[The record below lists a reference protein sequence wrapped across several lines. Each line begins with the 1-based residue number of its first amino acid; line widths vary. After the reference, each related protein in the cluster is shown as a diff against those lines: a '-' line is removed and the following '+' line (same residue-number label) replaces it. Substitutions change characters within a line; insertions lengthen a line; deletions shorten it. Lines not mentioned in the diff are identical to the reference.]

1 MDPKFLIEQFF
12 DPINMLY
19 CDIEMVMQA
28 MSVSAVKHSCESILE
43 SFVSQYENHFDD
55 RRNVSEITANEE
67 FEIAVNGP
75 GIGHAES
82 VIVDA
87 MNLHFQNKPWHFFR
101 TSPIEKLIHPA
112 GSSTILKKFSV
123 QK

>member
-1 MDPKFLIEQFF
+1 MDPKFLIK
-12 DPINMLY
+12 
-19 CDIEMVMQA
+19 QA
-28 MSVSAVKHSCESILE
+28 MSVPAVKHSCESILE

-67 FEIAVNGP
+67 LEFAVNGP

-87 MNLHFQNKPWHFFR
+87 INLQFQNKP
-101 TSPIEKLIHPA
+101 
-112 GSSTILKKFSV
+112 
-123 QK
+123 